1 MRELDVLRETI
12 VSGSYDLTR
21 SEYFTLFIV
30 YQMFALRNLMS
41 TIIKALAYR
50 MYKILT
56 GSRDDSG
63 SWPKYIFWKRY
74 IVSLCPGVS
83 LFPRLR
89 HILVWSN
96 KDKEHSY
103 FLATFTQLLFKTKK
117 IYYHYCIKK

>member
-30 YQMFALRNLMS
+30 YQMFALHNLMS
-41 TIIKALAYR
+41 TIMKALAYR

-63 SWPKYIFWKRY
+63 S
-74 IVSLCPGVS
+74 
-83 LFPRLR
+83 
-89 HILVWSN
+89 
-96 KDKEHSY
+96 
-103 FLATFTQLLFKTKK
+103 
-117 IYYHYCIKK
+117 